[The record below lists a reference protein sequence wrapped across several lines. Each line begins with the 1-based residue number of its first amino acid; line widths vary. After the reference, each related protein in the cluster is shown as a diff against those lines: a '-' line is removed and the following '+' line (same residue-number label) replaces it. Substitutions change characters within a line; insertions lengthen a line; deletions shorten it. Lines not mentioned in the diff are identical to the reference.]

1 MRRIPPGAVAR
12 LLQANPLAISLL
24 LIASRAWREIAS
36 SALAYSLKAPGLYF
50 GPGCRVI
57 GGRHISFGRDIF
69 ANRNLWLEA
78 VACYQSQRFSPAI
91 TIGNDVSFSDDV
103 HISSIESIV
112 IGSSVMLGSRIFI
125 SDHSHG
131 VYKGD
136 LQSRPEEP
144 PSRRILGGGGPVTI
158 GDNAWIGDNSVI
170 LGPASIGS
178 GTIVGANSVVRGIVP
193 SNSIV
198 AGSPARLIKVFN
210 SRTGF
215 WDRA

>member
-1 MRRIPPGAVAR
+1 MRKIPTGAVAR
-12 LLQANPLAISLL
+12 LFQANPLAISLML
-24 LIASRAWREIAS
+24 VANRAWRGIAS
-36 SALAYSLKAPGLYF
+36 SAMAYSLNAHGLYF

-57 GGRHISFGRDIF
+57 GGRHISFGRRIF

-78 VACYQSQRFSPAI
+78 VTSYQSQHFSPAI
-91 TIGNDVSFSDDV
+91 RIGDGVSFSDEV
-103 HISSIESIV
+103 HISSIECIV
-112 IGSSVMLGSRIFI
+112 IGSGVMMGSKIFI

-131 VYKGD
+131 AYKGD

-144 PSRRILGGGGPVTI
+144 PSHRILGGGGPITI
-158 GDNAWIGDNSVI
+158 GENVWIGDNSVI

-178 GTIVGANSVVRGIVP
+178 GAIVGANSVVRGIVP